1 MDSFILYRSTLDA
14 LRALPAEDFR
24 DAVCMIADYDMD
36 NKVPEKPGV
45 AYAMFLSVRPLIDK
59 RKKCAEA
66 GKRGGLK
73 RVQNQQ
79 NATSTLEATL
89 EPPFKR
95 FQGKEE
101 RRNKKE
107 EIINNIKDNM
117 SGKPDNYPYKEI
129 VSYLNEKA
137 GKRFE
142 DKSKDTRKHISAR
155 FAEGRTL
162 EDFYLVI
169 DNMTAAW
176 KGDPKMDAFLR
187 PATLFGSAQKFENY
201 MNQTPQRK
209 KPQNRFNN
217 FPQREYDFDDI
228 ERRLL

>member
-45 AYAMFLSVRPLIDK
+45 AYALFLSVRPLIDK

-66 GKRGGLK
+66 GKKGGLK

-89 EPPFKR
+89 EAPLKR

-101 RRNKKE
+101 RRKKKE
-107 EIINNIKDNM
+107 EII
-117 SGKPDNYPYKEI
+117 KEI
-129 VSYLNEKA
+129 NVSSNE
-137 GKRFE
+137 
-142 DKSKDTRKHISAR
+142 DTSSDRAVIDAWNQLETFGIPPIRHISPGTNRDKQLRAR
-155 FAEGRTL
+155 IREYGVDDVL
-162 EDFYLVI
+162 ETIRRVEHS
-169 DNMTAAW
+169 
-176 KGDPKMDAFLR
+176 KFLR
-187 PATLFGSAQKFENY
+187 QSSFFTFDWFIKPNNYQKTRDGNY
-201 MNQTPQRK
+201 DDRK
-209 KPQNRFNN
+209 EAEHSNRIS
-217 FPQREYDFDDI
+217 EVDSWV
-228 ERRLL
+228 